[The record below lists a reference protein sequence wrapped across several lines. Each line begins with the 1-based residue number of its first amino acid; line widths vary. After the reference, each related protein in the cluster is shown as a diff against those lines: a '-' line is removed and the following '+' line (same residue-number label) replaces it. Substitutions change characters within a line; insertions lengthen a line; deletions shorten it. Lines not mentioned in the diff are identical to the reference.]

1 MTAINTIIFDM
12 DGVIVDGMPY
22 HIKSW
27 KEALLTIDMHVSDL
41 EIYLMEGMTGRET
54 MEKFAKKSNISISD
68 ETADKIIKLKRRIFN
83 DIFTVTLIKGIKNL
97 LLELKDRQYNLALV
111 TGTRLDVVKKVL
123 QVGLENV
130 FEVIVTGEMV
140 NKGKPN
146 PEPYLKAVDELKVT
160 KEDCI
165 VIENAPAGITSAK
178 GAGLTCFAVQTSLSE
193 EYLQD
198 ADKIFKDIEG
208 VSKYLLN
215 SYS

>member
-1 MTAINTIIFDM
+1 MENINTVIFDM

-27 KEALLTIDMHVSDL
+27 KEALSTIDMSVSDL

-54 MEKFAKKSNISISD
+54 MEIFVKKSNISIPD
-68 ETADKIIKLKRRIFN
+68 ETADKIIKLKRKIFN
-83 DIFTVTLIKGIKNL
+83 DIFTVTLIKGIKNF

-111 TGTRLDVVKKVL
+111 TGTRLEVVKKVL
-123 QVGLENV
+123 LVGLENI

-140 NKGKPN
+140 NKGKPD
-146 PEPYLKAVDELKVT
+146 PEPYLKAVDELKAT

-165 VIENAPAGITSAK
+165 VIENAPAGIASAK

-198 ADKIFKDIEG
+198 ADKIFQNIDE
-208 VSKYLLN
+208 VSKHVLHFV
-215 SYS
+215 

>member
-1 MTAINTIIFDM
+1 MKNINTVIFDM

-27 KEALLTIDMHVSDL
+27 KEALSTIDMSVSDL

-54 MEKFAKKSNISISD
+54 MEIFVKKSNISISD
-68 ETADKIIKLKRRIFN
+68 ETADKVIKLKRKIFN
-83 DIFTVTLIKGIKNL
+83 DIFNVTLIKGIKDF

-111 TGTRLDVVKKVL
+111 TGTRLEVVKKVL
-123 QVGLENV
+123 LAGLENI

-140 NKGKPN
+140 NKGKPD
-146 PEPYLKAVDELKVT
+146 PEPYLKAVDELKAT

-178 GAGLTCFAVQTSLSE
+178 DAGLKCFAVQTSLSE

-198 ADKIFKDIEG
+198 ADKIFKDIND

-215 SYS
+215 SS

>member
-54 MEKFAKKSNISISD
+54 MEIFAKKSNISISD
-68 ETADKIIKLKRRIFN
+68 ETADIIKLKRRIFN
-83 DIFTVTLIKGIKNL
+83 DIFAVTLIKGIKNL

-123 QVGLENV
+123 QVGLEN
-130 FEVIVTGEMV
+130 IL
-140 NKGKPN
+140 KLLS
-146 PEPYLKAVDELKVT
+146 PEKW
-160 KEDCI
+160 
-165 VIENAPAGITSAK
+165 
-178 GAGLTCFAVQTSLSE
+178 
-193 EYLQD
+193 
-198 ADKIFKDIEG
+198 
-208 VSKYLLN
+208 
-215 SYS
+215 